1 MELCDEVR
9 FLLEIYE
16 HQLERLGKL
25 EEGDPALWYAQLEE
39 TVETIRLLR
48 NCDDSKLR
56 LLREEAALWAAGA
69 YRGDEGWQD
78 ATNLLRVLCA
88 AKDGEEQSEVSE
100 LLED

>member
-25 EEGDPALWYAQLEE
+25 EEGDPESWYLQLEA
-39 TVETIRLLR
+39 TVETIGMLR
-48 NCDDSKLR
+48 DCDERELR
-56 LLREEAALWAAGA
+56 LLRQEAARWLAGA
-69 YRGDEGWQD
+69 YRGDTGWQD
-78 ATNLLRVLCA
+78 TTNLLRVLCA
-88 AKDGEEQSEVSE
+88 KKEGEGQSEISE